1 MAGWRPAPSIRSQMR
16 FRRIQISLSALTG
29 SRRSILFCLVTAFVF
44 LSWHYRQHPAFQP
57 AFWISFVHANPA
69 LSCALFVP
77 AYGLAVAF
85 LLPTLPLNL
94 LAGVLWGPVRGRALA
109 LSGSWLGAVTAF
121 FLARAAFGQRLT
133 ARFDSR
139 LVKSL
144 QAQFE
149 RHGWKIVAF
158 VRLNPIFPGP
168 VNFLFGL
175 TSIKPST
182 YIWSTAL
189 FLAPP
194 TVIFAVI
201 GHGLGVLAFE
211 GYIKNL
217 RIGSLIAGGVV
228 LLAASIAGL
237 WFYARGQRQGTLG
250 SIEKEGPLPR

>member
-1 MAGWRPAPSIRSQMR
+1 MR
-16 FRRIQISLSALTG
+16 IKTSLSALTG
-29 SRRSILFCLVTAFVF
+29 SRRSILFCLVTTFVF
-44 LSWHYRQHPAFQP
+44 LAWHYRQYLAFQP
-57 AFWISFVHANPA
+57 AFWISLVHANPA
-69 LSCALFVP
+69 LSCVLFVP

-94 LAGVLWGPVRGRALA
+94 LAGVLWGPVRGSALA
-109 LSGSWLGAVTAF
+109 LAGSWLGAVAAF
-121 FLARAAFGQRLT
+121 FVTRATFGKCLAT
-133 ARFDSR
+133 RFDTR
-139 LVKSL
+139 LVRSL

-182 YIWSTAL
+182 YIWATAL

-201 GHGLGVLAFE
+201 GHGLGILAFE

-217 RIGSLIAGGVV
+217 RIGSLIVGGAA
-228 LLAASIAGL
+228 LLAALIAGL
-237 WFYARGQRQGTLG
+237 WFYARGQRQGAMS
-250 SIEKEGPLPR
+250 SIEKDDPLSR